1 MPSAQIGTSV
11 SGGGVSIQ
19 KSSVIST
26 DSASGVELT
35 LPVAWPVSSWVMT
48 DANTA
53 AGNLAANHAQTNGT
67 YDVYWTGGKRL
78 GVGVIVTV
86 NALAFEGGAGTNFPA
101 NATATVVACK
111 QVAASLAID
120 GDAAELVATCLD
132 YTDVAAT
139 SVGSLDCLN
148 TAAASVELLDLEAH
162 VPQVWTAA
170 AAKAKFTG
178 APITSVLASHSNVT
192 TPATLKVIVMQ
203 DATP

>member
-26 DSASGVELT
+26 DSSSGVELI
-35 LPVAWPVSSWVMT
+35 LPVAWPVSAWVMT

-53 AGNLAANHAQTNGT
+53 AGNLAANHGQTNGT

-101 NATATVVACK
+101 NATATVVTCK

-120 GDAAELVATCLD
+120 GDELELLATCLE
-132 YTDVAAT
+132 YTDAAAA
-139 SVGSLDCLN
+139 SVGSFDCLN
-148 TAAASVELLDLEAH
+148 SAAASVELLAMEAN
-162 VPQVWTAA
+162 VPQVWTGA
-170 AAKAKFTG
+170 AAKTQFTG
-178 APITSVLASHSNVT
+178 DPITSVLASHSNTT